1 MTGTGGK
8 IRRQEQETGER
19 DNSRIHEQ
27 ESGIISKNM
36 EQEEATRTREENVR
50 LDAGQNNW

>member
-27 ESGIISKNM
+27 ESEIISKNK